1 MARASASSIMMRMV
15 INFLPATLNGTN
27 IKSRLFSLVLT
38 KVIVYAGIA
47 ILASEVI
54 PSIFDVLGF
63 GVKYWV
69 DV

>member
-1 MARASASSIMMRMV
+1 MMRMV
-15 INFLPATLNGTN
+15 ISFLSFRLNGSN
-27 IKSRLFSLVLT
+27 IETVFVSPLVLT

-54 PSIFDVLGF
+54 PSIFDVLGL

-69 DV
+69 DF